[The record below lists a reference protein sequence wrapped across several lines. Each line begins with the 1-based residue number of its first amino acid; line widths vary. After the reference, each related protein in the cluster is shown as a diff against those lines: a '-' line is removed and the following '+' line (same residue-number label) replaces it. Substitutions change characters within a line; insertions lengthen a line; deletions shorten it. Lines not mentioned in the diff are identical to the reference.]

1 MSHCWMGGRIRQDDG
16 EEYGATC
23 LLDDGHE
30 GPHEWTPDKDIRI
43 AFAPDGAER
52 LTEEVR
58 E

>member
-1 MSHCWMGGRIRQDDG
+1 MGGRIRQDDG